1 MSVEKEIE
9 VIDKIPEKRNY
20 EITDGSLAKEFR
32 QRAQAINFEKLERLM
47 LNNVSKTKTMTFTQ
61 YTKENIKT
69 YMKSPY
75 ANIDNIREVSRF
87 LMRCSMIYKKIIEYT
102 AQMPDF
108 YYNLIYKS
116 DMVKGV
122 EKDKFLK
129 TYQKTSKYLQ
139 NINFKKEYSV
149 AIATSLRDGVFYGL
163 TYGDSDESFFIQG
176 LDPKYCKIGGITDN
190 GQYVVFFNAD
200 FFNSGNNKE
209 YVEGISSGA
218 QAGQGLWDDVFVNGY
233 NTYKNQG
240 REFQWFMLPVER
252 TMCLIASDSTDELYP
267 YYLPLMISLLDLI
280 DLEQII
286 ADKTQLENYVLLLS
300 KIPLNLKSEEIDD
313 FSVSL
318 DLVQSMQEMINEVV
332 PDLVGTA
339 YSPCELEVIRFD
351 KNSEA
356 QDTDKLAQSM
366 SNLFNNM
373 GLSQLVVS
381 GGASTNSVGLSHSIQ
396 VDESLAM
403 KFVDKLEKWTNNF
416 LLDMKF
422 KDFIFKFHRTS
433 YFSRDDYTAKLKD
446 AATLGVPVKTSY
458 ATSLGI
464 TPYEV
469 MLSSAMEQNMGIES
483 WTPLV
488 SSYTQSGTGTV
499 GAPEKAIDTLT
510 PEGVAA
516 RDSGKSLT
524 T

>member
-1 MSVEKEIE
+1 MSENSIEI
-9 VIDKIPEKRNY
+9 IDKTNEVRDY
-20 EITDGSLAKEFR
+20 TITDGSLTKEFSR
-32 QRAQAINFEKLERLM
+32 QRAQAINFAKLEKLM
-47 LNNVSKTKTMTFTQ
+47 LSNVSKTKTMSFTQ

-116 DMVKGV
+116 DMIKGIDR
-122 EKDKFLK
+122 DKFLK
-129 TYQKTSKYLQ
+129 SYQKTGKFLQ
-139 NINFKKEYSV
+139 NINFKKEYGV
-149 AIATSLRDGVFYGL
+149 GIATSLRDGVFYGL
-163 TYGDSDESFFIQG
+163 TYGNTDDSFYVQG
-176 LDPKYCKIGGITDN
+176 LDPKYCRIGGVTEN
-190 GQYVVFFNAD
+190 GQYVVFFNAEY
-200 FFNSGNNKE
+200 FNSGNNKE
-209 YVEGISSGA
+209 FVEGIKTGQ
-218 QAGQGLWDDVFVNGY
+218 QAGKGTWDEVFIKGY
-233 NTYKNQG
+233 NDFKNNG
-240 REFQWFMLPVER
+240 AEFKWFMLPIER
-252 TMCLIASDSTDELYP
+252 TMCLIASDSIDELYP

-318 DLVQSMQEMINEVV
+318 DLVQSMQAMINEVV

-351 KNSEA
+351 KSSEA
-356 QDTDKLAQSM
+356 ADTDKLAQSM

-381 GGASTNSVGLSHSIQ
+381 GGVSTNSVGLSHSIQ

-403 KFVDKLEKWTNNF
+403 KFVEKLEIWTNNYLF
-416 LLDMKF
+416 DMKF

-433 YFSRDDYTAKLKD
+433 YFSRDNYTSKLKD

-458 ATSLGI
+458 ATSLGM

-469 MLSSAMEQNMGIES
+469 MLSGTMEQNMGIEN
-483 WTPLV
+483 WTPLA
-488 SSYTQSGTGTV
+488 SSYTQSGSNTG
-499 GAPEKAIDTLT
+499 GAPEKPLDELT
-510 PEGVAA
+510 DEGVAA
-516 RDSGKSLT
+516 RDGGKSAK
-524 T
+524 